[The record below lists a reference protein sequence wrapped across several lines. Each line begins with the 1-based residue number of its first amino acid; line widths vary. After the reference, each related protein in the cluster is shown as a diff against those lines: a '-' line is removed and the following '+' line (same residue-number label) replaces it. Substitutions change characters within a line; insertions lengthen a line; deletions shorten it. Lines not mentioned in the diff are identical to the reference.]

1 MVLRAHSKTVSG
13 FYLLLFLQRIE
24 IVLLYRSNQVDLG
37 RSVSLEV
44 LSNVIDRK
52 AFGMQIK
59 TNMALNCIFSLILTV
74 IKSFWVELISAD
86 FIYLEVH
93 VNEESTASRYRSFS
107 TLEQEVHFLRE
118 TAVCFTLLPWK
129 FCVCVLCWSEA
140 PWQPQIAASEVMS
153 HFSTWRCRLEEEM
166 IPQEFSERLWRER
179 ILHNASQE
187 GYATCLES
195 DTFYRNAWAVWI
207 KKLEIPDK
215 KHLNSALCMFYVHTR
230 SWWNGS
236 VCLWV
241 I

>member
-37 RSVSLEV
+37 GSVSLEV

-52 AFGMQIK
+52 AFGMQIE

-93 VNEESTASRYRSFS
+93 VNEESTASRYRTFS

-129 FCVCVLCWSEA
+129 FCVCCA
-140 PWQPQIAASEVMS
+140 EVRPHGS
-153 HFSTWRCRLEEEM
+153 PKLLPVKSCLIFPHGGAGWRRRWFPRNSLNGC
-166 IPQEFSERLWRER
+166 
-179 ILHNASQE
+179 E
-187 GYATCLES
+187 GRGYYIMPA
-195 DTFYRNAWAVWI
+195 RKVM
-207 KKLEIPDK
+207 PR
-215 KHLNSALCMFYVHTR
+215 V
-230 SWWNGS
+230 
-236 VCLWV
+236 
-241 I
+241 

>member
-86 FIYLEVH
+86 FIYLEVC

-129 FCVCVLCWSEA
+129 FCVCVMLKWGPMAAPNCCQWSHV
-140 PWQPQIAASEVMS
+140 SFFHMEVQAGGGDDS
-153 HFSTWRCRLEEEM
+153 PG
-166 IPQEFSERLWRER
+166 ILWTLVKGED
-179 ILHNASQE
+179 I
-187 GYATCLES
+187 T
-195 DTFYRNAWAVWI
+195 
-207 KKLEIPDK
+207 
-215 KHLNSALCMFYVHTR
+215 
-230 SWWNGS
+230 
-236 VCLWV
+236 
-241 I
+241 